1 MPSPSDRDRHIADIL
16 ARQRR
21 LLEERWPSGP
31 VTMDEIERI
40 VEEISREMDREIEQ
54 RILDDQ
60 QPRRTASAPCPG
72 CGGRARYRRMNER
85 VLISTH
91 GEYPLARAY
100 YYCATCR
107 RGFAPFDRQ
116 LGLDGGA
123 TTPTTRLLIVET
135 GTKEPFA
142 PAAATLARHRGI
154 QVSVATVKRVTLA
167 TGTALA
173 RAQQE
178 QAQQHQTGA
187 LPVPP
192 VRPQRLYVT
201 IDGMYLPVRDPWKR
215 DGSLGPLVCRWQ
227 ECKLAAVYE
236 GVPDAQGRDRVDARS
251 YLGTLDVSR
260 EFGPRVGA
268 LAHEHGHHLARDLVV
283 LADGAVWIETLG
295 AAQFPNATWILDY
308 VHAQEHLFR
317 VAHAQFGEGSEA
329 VQAWMAAREAEL
341 MEDRV
346 EAVLGAIA
354 AWCPRTQEHREVR
367 RTEYNYVLRNAERM
381 RYGRYLRQGY
391 QIGSGVVESACR
403 HVVGSRADQAGMH
416 WSPPTADAI
425 VCLRTALR
433 SSHPV
438 DLRPYVMAR
447 AA

>member
-1 MPSPSDRDRHIADIL
+1 MSPSDRDRHIAEIL

-21 LLEERWPSGP
+21 LLEERWPTGP
-31 VTMDEIERI
+31 VTMDEIERL
-40 VEEISREMDREIEQ
+40 VEEISREIDREIEQ

-60 QPRRTASAPCPG
+60 QPPRTSRAACPA
-72 CGGRARYRRMNER
+72 CGTAARYRRMNER

-100 YYCATCR
+100 YYCGHCR

-116 LGLDGGA
+116 LGLDRGA
-123 TTPTTRLLIVET
+123 TTPTTRLLIVEA
-135 GTKEPFA
+135 GTRETFG

-154 QVSVATVKRVTLA
+154 QVSEATVKRVTVA

-173 RAQQE
+173 RAQHE
-178 QAQQHQTGA
+178 HAARHQAGA

-192 VRPQRLYVT
+192 VKPRRLYVT
-201 IDGMYLPVRDPWKR
+201 IDGLYLPVREPWKR
-215 DGSLGPLVCRWQ
+215 DGSLGALVCRWQ

-236 GVPDAQGRDRVDARS
+236 GVPDGDGRDRVDARG
-251 YLGTLDVSR
+251 YIGTLEVSR
-260 EFGPRVGA
+260 AFGPRVGA
-268 LAHEHGHHLARDLVV
+268 LAHEQGHHRARDLVV
-283 LADGAVWIETLG
+283 LSDGAAWIETLG
-295 AAQFPNATWILDY
+295 AAQFPHATWILDY
-308 VHAQEHLFR
+308 VHAKEHLFS

-329 VQAWMAAREAEL
+329 AQSWMAAREAEL

-346 EAVLGAIA
+346 EAVLAAIA
-354 AWCPRTQEHREVR
+354 AWRPRTKEHRERR
-367 RTEYNYVLRNAERM
+367 RTEYNYVAHNAERM
-381 RYGRYLRQGY
+381 RYGSYLRQGY

-416 WSPPTADAI
+416 WSPPTAEAI

-438 DLRPYVMAR
+438 DLRPYVMAL

>member
-1 MPSPSDRDRHIADIL
+1 MSPSDRDRHIAEIL
-16 ARQRR
+16 ARHRR
-21 LLEERWPSGP
+21 LLEERWPTGP
-31 VTMDEIERI
+31 VTMDEIERL

-54 RILDDQ
+54 RILHDQ
-60 QPRRTASAPCPG
+60 QPRRTSCAACPT
-72 CGGRARYRRMNER
+72 CGRAARYRRMNER

-123 TTPTTRLLIVET
+123 TTPPARLLIVEA
-135 GTKEPFA
+135 GTKETFV

-154 QVSVATVKRVTLA
+154 QVSAATVKRVTVA

-173 RAQQE
+173 QAQQE
-178 QAQQHQTGA
+178 QARRHQAGA

-192 VRPQRLYVT
+192 VKPQRLYVT
-201 IDGMYLPVRDPWKR
+201 IDGLYLPVRDPWKR

-227 ECKLAAVYE
+227 ECKLAAVYA
-236 GVPDAQGRDRVDARS
+236 GVPDAEGRDRVDERS
-251 YLGTLDVSR
+251 YIGTLDVSR
-260 EFGPRVGA
+260 EFGPRLGA

-295 AAQFPNATWILDY
+295 AAQFPHATWILDY
-308 VHAQEHLFR
+308 VHAQEHLFS

-329 VQAWMAAREAEL
+329 ARAWMTAREAEL
-341 MEDRV
+341 REDGV
-346 EAVLGAIA
+346 EAVLEAIA
-354 AWCPRTQEHREVR
+354 AWCPRTQEQRELQR
-367 RTEYNYVLRNAERM
+367 REYNYVARNAERM
-381 RYGRYLRQGY
+381 RYGSYLRQGY
-391 QIGSGVVESACR
+391 QIGRGVVESACR

-416 WSPPTADAI
+416 WSPSTVEAV

-438 DLRPYVMAR
+438 DLRPYVMAL